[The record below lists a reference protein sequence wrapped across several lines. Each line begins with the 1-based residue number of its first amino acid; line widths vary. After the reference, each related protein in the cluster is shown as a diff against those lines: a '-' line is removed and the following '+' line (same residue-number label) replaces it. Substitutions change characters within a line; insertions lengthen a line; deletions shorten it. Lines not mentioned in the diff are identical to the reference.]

1 MDAQDLIQSVL
12 RGALSGRRKP
22 GRRALRALTGGAS
35 PLLNAGTLLT
45 LGGLAW
51 GVFEAAA
58 NKPGGFAGAG
68 AASAPPPLPRPPL
81 PMRGAAA
88 ASAVPEGALRLVQLA
103 ISAARADGT
112 LQDAEK
118 QAILEHARGVGA
130 EALVQAAI
138 DNPRPL
144 SEIVAGIS
152 DSNQKRDLYVLAYA
166 IVRADEDVSGSER
179 IYLVQLAHQLGL
191 SAEEVAALEDQAAA
205 RIDAQSEGA

>member
-1 MDAQDLIQSVL
+1 MDAQDLIHSVL
-12 RGALSGRRKP
+12 KGALSGRCKP
-22 GRRALRALTGGAS
+22 GRRALRALTGGAN
-35 PLLNAGTLLT
+35 PLFNASTLVT

-51 GVFEAAA
+51 GVYEAATA
-58 NKPGGFAGAG
+58 KPGGFAGTNPPT
-68 AASAPPPLPRPPL
+68 AAPPPPLPTT
-81 PMRGAAA
+81 A
-88 ASAVPEGALRLVQLA
+88 ASGAGAVPEGTLRLVQLA

-112 LQDAEK
+112 PQDAER
-118 QAILEHARGVGA
+118 QAILEHAREAGA

-144 SEIVAGIS
+144 SEIVAGV
-152 DSNQKRDLYVLAYA
+152 DDLNRKRDLYVLAYA

-179 IYLVQLAHQLGL
+179 IYLVQLAHRLGL